1 MSDHLPQRGAL
12 LTQFEEH
19 LAKASYVSKVVERY
33 RSVADQFL
41 EYLGKRHVL
50 IDAVQPCHVTMFVRC
65 ELRRFARRHGH
76 GPASINRW
84 RRLHTCAVHR
94 LLRLTKGQ
102 WPPIVPARSPY
113 EAFSQALCAEYAAWL
128 DERRGLATETINDL
142 AAEARRFL
150 SWYGQRK
157 SADALS
163 AIAIADIDAYLQARA
178 PLLRR
183 VSRKGVAQRLR
194 CFLRFAHATGRTE
207 RDFAPSVTAPTLYA
221 LESIPSA
228 LRPEDIRAVVET
240 TRNDHS
246 PKGLRD
252 YAILMLLSTYG
263 LRAGEITQLQ
273 LDDIDWRGDRFCV
286 HHTKTGAQSVLPLLP
301 AVGEALLAYL
311 RRGRPRTE
319 VREIFIR
326 ARAPYRGFVSG
337 SSLYT
342 PVRRRLEAAGVQPK
356 GKRGPHT
363 FRHARAVSLLRS
375 GTPMKIIGDVLGHR
389 SAASTSPYLKL
400 ATEELRDVALDIPM
414 RTGRSSHENLA

>member
-1 MSDHLPQRGAL
+1 MSDHLPQRSSAL
-12 LTQFEEH
+12 LAQFEGY
-19 LAKASYVSKVVERY
+19 LAKASYGSRVIEHHLA
-33 RSVADQFL
+33 VADQFL
-41 EYLGKRHVL
+41 QYLGKRHVL
-50 IDAVQPCHVTMFVRC
+50 IDAVQPSHVTMYLRR

-76 GPASINRW
+76 GPASIDHW
-84 RRLHTCAVHR
+84 RGSHAGAIHQ
-94 LLRLTKGQ
+94 LLRWANGQ
-102 WPPIVPARSPY
+102 WPPIAPARSPY
-113 EAFSQALCAEYAAWL
+113 EAFSQALCTEYAGWL
-128 DERRGLATETINDL
+128 DERRGLATETISDR

-150 SWYGQRK
+150 SWYGERK
-157 SADALS
+157 SADTDTLS

-207 RDFAPSVTAPTLYA
+207 RDLAPSVMAPVLYA

-228 LRPEDIRAVVET
+228 LRPEEIRAVVET
-240 TRNDHS
+240 ARNDHS

-252 YAILMLLSTYG
+252 HAILMLLSTYG

-273 LDDIDWRGDRFCV
+273 LDDINWRGDRICV

-301 AVGEALLAYL
+301 AVGDALLAYL
-311 RRGRPRTE
+311 HRGRPVTA

-326 ARAPYRGFVSG
+326 VRAPYRGFASG

-342 PVRRRLEAAGVQPK
+342 PIRRRLEAAGVQPT
-356 GKRGPHT
+356 GKRGPHS

-375 GTPMKIIGDVLGHR
+375 GVPLKVIGDVLGHR
-389 SAASTSPYLKL
+389 SMASTTPYLKL
-400 ATEELRDVALDIPM
+400 ATDELRDVALEIPG
-414 RTGRSSHENLA
+414 RTVKEQP